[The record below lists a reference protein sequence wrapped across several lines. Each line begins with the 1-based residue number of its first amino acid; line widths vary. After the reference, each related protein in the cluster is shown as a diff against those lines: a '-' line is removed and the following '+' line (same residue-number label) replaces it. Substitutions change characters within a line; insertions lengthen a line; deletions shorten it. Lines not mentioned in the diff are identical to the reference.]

1 MLLMTAVTG
10 AWATEVTVT
19 KTVNDLFPSVANGTQ
34 EATLYSDANLSI
46 SVNPDGNNGKVYG
59 TGTEWRLYQV
69 NSAVVTVTATEATI
83 KTVAFTFTATNNGII
98 KYGGNAMTSGTA
110 VNVNAASAQFVV
122 GNSGAATNGQV
133 RISGFTVVYETGS
146 GSGEEAPTT
155 KHLITATFDK
165 QTRSLEQP
173 LPYATTVGEL
183 YEAVTGE
190 PFSDL
195 ISTMSALEMPLNGIS
210 SNKTDVVSIGE
221 LNGASTPVTV
231 IADGQATVSI
241 KFGNYAKGIYLSV
254 TPPLYVTMKA
264 GTQDADKWTVSTDGT
279 TFGALP
285 IGGLKGDGTETV
297 TLKYNGRLKVKS
309 VTAAIESAEGKKYM
323 KWDDGQKT
331 LVATD
336 IPAQVT
342 KVETANAGVT
352 WPAGTYLVDGE
363 VTISGSITLSGNVE
377 LIIKD
382 DAKLTATEIVGG
394 NYTLSVYGQ
403 TNMSGELNVDNSAN
417 DAIHNLAALNL
428 HSCNLKANSSKHLSG
443 GISSINTINVYG
455 GSLDTDCKGSVR
467 GYGIFDAYINIF
479 GGEVKAVGMN
489 DWQMGYGILGNNSK
503 TIKVYGGKL
512 WAANPDLKAIASNVA
527 LTKEGDF
534 SGKIETSA
542 DGTTWTEYTNTG
554 TPDAKYVRVG
564 Y

>member
-195 ISTMSALEMPLNGIS
+195 ISTMSLLEMPLNGIT
-210 SNKTDVVSIGE
+210 SNNTSAVSIGE
-221 LNGASTPVTV
+221 LNGASTPVTF
-231 IADGQATVSI
+231 IADGQATVSF

-254 TPPLYVTMKA
+254 TPPLYVTMKD
-264 GTQDADKWTVSTDGT
+264 GTQDADKWTVKVGE
-279 TFGALP
+279 GQAQALP

-297 TLKYNGRLKVKS
+297 TLKYNGRLKVKGVKATS
-309 VTAAIESAEGKKYM
+309 DAAPAAPKTLAEATVGMIVGSDGKTYAAADKDNLPDGVNAVALVCYVSDGHGLALALTDESGKMTWNTAKSTCSGKTPAVTGCTWKLATRAEWENMITAAGGFAALR
-323 KWDDGQKT
+323 DGFSS
-331 LVATD
+331 V
-336 IPAQVT
+336 
-342 KVETANAGVT
+342 G
-352 WPAGTYLVDGE
+352 GTNM
-363 VTISGSITLSGNVE
+363 LSGEGDYYWSSSTTGSDCAWCCTFSTGNWT
-377 LIIKD
+377 D
-382 DAKLTATEIVGG
+382 D
-394 NYTLSVYGQ
+394 Y
-403 TNMSGELNVDNSAN
+403 VDNS
-417 DAIHNLAALNL
+417 
-428 HSCNLKANSSKHLSG
+428 C
-443 GISSINTINVYG
+443 
-455 GSLDTDCKGSVR
+455 TD
-467 GYGIFDAYINIF
+467 
-479 GGEVKAVGMN
+479 
-489 DWQMGYGILGNNSK
+489 
-503 TIKVYGGKL
+503 
-512 WAANPDLKAIASNVA
+512 
-527 LTKEGDF
+527 
-534 SGKIETSA
+534 
-542 DGTTWTEYTNTG
+542 
-554 TPDAKYVRVG
+554 YVRACLEF
-564 Y
+564 